1 MGLQRKVAALSV
13 LVALATTLTWCA
25 VTAWQQQALANELI
39 RLRVV
44 ANSDDPEDQAAK
56 LLVRDAVL
64 EAADG
69 ILDADDRTRAA
80 EILEENLDVLGDAAV
95 SALREAGKGDSVK
108 TYLTAESAGTRKY
121 GTFTLPAGE
130 YLTLRVDIGE
140 AEGQNWWCVVF
151 PPLCQA
157 AAENFAAETGLS
169 DSEAVFLQGGEEEY
183 VFRFRTLEL
192 LEQFRLWLQRRG

>member
-1 MGLQRKVAALSV
+1 MERKIAVLSV
-13 LVALATTLTWCA
+13 LVALAVTISWCA
-25 VTAWQQQALANELI
+25 VTAHQQNMLANELI

-44 ANSDDPEDQAAK
+44 ANSDDPEDQAVK

-69 ILDADDRTRAA
+69 LLETDDRNHAA
-80 EILEENLDVLGDAAV
+80 AVLEENLDVLGEAAV
-95 SALREAGKGDSVK
+95 TALRNAGKGDAVR
-108 TYLTAESAGTRKY
+108 TYITTESAGTRKY
-121 GTFTLPAGE
+121 GTFDLPAGA
-130 YLTLRVDIGE
+130 YLTLRVDIGK

-157 AAENFAAETGLS
+157 AAEDFAAETGLS
-169 DSEAVFLQGGEEEY
+169 ESEAVFLQGGEEEY

-192 LEQFRLWLQRRG
+192 LEQFRLWLQRRT